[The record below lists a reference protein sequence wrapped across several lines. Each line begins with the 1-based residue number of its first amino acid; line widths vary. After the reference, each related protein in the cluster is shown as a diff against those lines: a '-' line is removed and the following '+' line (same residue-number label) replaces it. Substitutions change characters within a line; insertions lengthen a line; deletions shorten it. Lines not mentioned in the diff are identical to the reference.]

1 VRSSLKRAWGQLC
14 AAVLASSA
22 EDGHLRITLS
32 SVPLRVGC
40 TCGWCGK
47 ESWLQVAG
55 DAERPG
61 LVMTSGATAAGVYV
75 CGGCRY
81 PSMVTW
87 TWNALEERWTQFVVL
102 PTPRAVANDDLPEGI
117 REEHKEAHDCLH
129 GGQLKASMLM
139 ARAALQHA
147 CRSLGAEGRGLKAE
161 LDSLVEK
168 GAITR
173 DLRAFADE
181 VRLLGNDVAHPPE
194 DIMVVERDQA
204 EELLEYLDGFLQTTL
219 VLPAKAKRRA
229 KERG

>member
-1 VRSSLKRAWGQLC
+1 MRR
-14 AAVLASSA
+14 
-22 EDGHLRITLS
+22 DLS
-32 SVPLRVGC
+32 SVPGRVGC

-47 ESWLQVAG
+47 EAWLELG
-55 DAERPG
+55 PERSG
-61 LVMTSGATAAGVYV
+61 LVKTGSAAAGAYL
-75 CGGCRY
+75 CGGCRS
-81 PSMVTW
+81 PSMVMW
-87 TWNALEERWTQFVVL
+87 HWHDLEEQWIRFMVL
-102 PTPRAVANDDLPEGI
+102 PSPRAVADDDLPPGI
-117 REEHKEAHDCLH
+117 REEHEEAHDCLH
-129 GGQLKASMLM
+129 GGQYKASMLM

-147 CRSLGAEGRGLKAE
+147 CRSLGADGRGLKAE
-161 LDSLVEK
+161 LDDLVEK

-194 DIMVVERDQA
+194 DIMVVERDEA